1 MPSPL
6 LLTDIIEAGD
16 SDKADLYRLKT
27 DNSSVADF
35 SDSLEQ
41 QIDAAIDN
49 ALPKI
54 KQQLKQE
61 LLAALSEK

>member
-1 MPSPL
+1 MSSPL

-16 SDKADLYRLKT
+16 SEKADLYRLQT
-27 DNSSVADF
+27 NSSSVSDF

-49 ALPKI
+49 AMPKI

>member
-1 MPSPL
+1 MSSPL
-6 LLTDIIEAGD
+6 LLTDIIETGD

-35 SDSLEQ
+35 NGSLEL
-41 QIDAAIDN
+41 QIETAIDN

-61 LLAALSEK
+61 ILTVLSEK

>member
-16 SDKADLYRLKT
+16 SDKADLYRLNT

-41 QIDAAIDN
+41 QIDTAIDN
-49 ALPKI
+49 AMSKI
-54 KQQLKQE
+54 KLQLKQE